1 MIIDLQDISIRSV
14 ELNDIDEMI
23 LHRINYLTEMQ
34 GVRDASTIEKL
45 KAELKAF
52 FENGIKS
59 GSFIALVAKYK
70 HITLSYGAIILHT
83 VPGDFNCSFYLEG
96 DILNMYT
103 IPEARNQGISTL
115 ILKQLIAEA
124 KLLGVTKLALHTS
137 VAGEKLYRSAGFKN
151 PEYPFLEL
159 SV

>member
-1 MIIDLQDISIRSV
+1 MFIDLHDISIRSV

-34 GVRDASTIEKL
+34 GERDASTIENL

-70 HITLSYGAIILHT
+70 HITISYGAIILHS
-83 VPGDFNCSFYLEG
+83 VPGDFNCSTYLEG

-103 IPEARNQGISTL
+103 IPEARKQGISTL
-115 ILKQLIAEA
+115 ILKQLITKA
-124 KLLGVTKLALHTS
+124 KHLGVTKLSLHTS
-137 VAGEKLYRSAGFKN
+137 FSTFSSSSTRKEIPHTQREKQ
-151 PEYPFLEL
+151 
-159 SV
+159 

>member
-34 GVRDASTIEKL
+34 GERDITSIEKL
-45 KAELKAF
+45 KAELKSF

-70 HITLSYGAIILHT
+70 HITLSYGAIILHK
-83 VPGDFNCSFYLEG
+83 VPGDFNCILYLEG

-103 IPEARNQGISTL
+103 IPEARKQGISTM

-124 KLLGVTKLALHTS
+124 KHLGVTKLALHTS
-137 VAGEKLYRSAGFKN
+137 VAGEKLYRLAGFSN
-151 PEYPFLEL
+151 PNFPFLEL
-159 SV
+159 VL

>member
-34 GVRDASTIEKL
+34 GERDASTIENL

-59 GSFIALVAKYK
+59 GSFIALMAKYNN
-70 HITLSYGAIILHT
+70 ITISYGAIILHT
-83 VPGDFNCSFYLEG
+83 VPGDFNCSSYLEG
-96 DILNMYT
+96 DVLNMYT
-103 IPEARNQGISTL
+103 IPEARNQGVSTM
-115 ILKQLIAEA
+115 ILKQLILVA
-124 KLLGVTKLALHTS
+124 KLSGVTKLALHTS
-137 VAGEKLYRSAGFKN
+137 VAGEKLYRSAGFN
-151 PEYPFLEL
+151 DPVYPFLEL
-159 SV
+159 VI

>member
-1 MIIDLQDISIRSV
+1 MYIDLQDISIKMV
-14 ELNDIDEMI
+14 EICDVDEMI

-34 GVRDASTIEKL
+34 GERDASTIENL

-70 HITLSYGAIILHT
+70 HITLSYGAIILHS
-83 VPGDFNCSFYLEG
+83 VPGDFNCSTYLEG

-103 IPEARNQGISTL
+103 IPEARKQGISTL
-115 ILKQLIAEA
+115 ILKQLITKA
-124 KLLGVTKLALHTS
+124 KHLGVTKLALHTS
-137 VAGEKLYRSAGFKN
+137 VAGEKLYRSAGFN
-151 PEYPFLEL
+151 DPVYPFLEL
-159 SV
+159 VI

>member
-1 MIIDLQDISIRSV
+1 MYIDLQNISIKKV
-14 ELNDIDEMI
+14 EICDVDEMI
-23 LHRINYLTEMQ
+23 LQRINYLTEMQ

-83 VPGDFNCSFYLEG
+83 VPGDFNCSSYLEG

-115 ILKQLIAEA
+115 VLKQLIAEA
-124 KLLGVTKLALHTS
+124 KHLGVNKLALHTS
-137 VAGEKLYRSAGFKN
+137 VAGEKLYRSAGFCK
-151 PEYPFLEL
+151 PEFPYLEL
-159 SV
+159 VM